1 MMLPGRSGEGME
13 ALVALLA
20 PGTRATV
27 YHHDPC
33 RIPLS
38 QPLTMSVR
46 QPVSLQHRPVMGT
59 HATDVNGQVLL
70 QLATE
75 KPHEVRGWLPGG
87 ELFSDLMALLH
98 VWLGSHLDVRLQLC
112 VARHLPPDAQLC
124 CQQEHAVQ
132 LGRTAVL
139 RPLDAQKQADDRV
152 TIYLG
157 RYQRVRE
164 NIHRRESDEDGDYR
178 S

>member
-38 QPLTMSVR
+38 QPLTMSIR

-59 HATDVNGQVLL
+59 HATDVNSQVLL

-75 KPHEVRGWLPGG
+75 NPDEVRGWLPGG

-112 VARHLPPDAQLC
+112 VARHLLPDAQLC
-124 CQQEHAVQ
+124 CQHPA
-132 LGRTAVL
+132 A
-139 RPLDAQKQADDRV
+139 
-152 TIYLG
+152 
-157 RYQRVRE
+157 
-164 NIHRRESDEDGDYR
+164 DEDGAAGQNAAGVCEPDAGG
-178 S
+178 

>member
-1 MMLPGRSGEGME
+1 MMLPEIREGME
-13 ALVALLA
+13 ALVALPA
-20 PGTRATV
+20 EDPGDGVPPRSLP
-27 YHHDPC
+27 D
-33 RIPLS
+33 PLS

-75 KPHEVRGWLPGG
+75 KPDEVRGWLPGG

-112 VARHLPPDAQLC
+112 VARHLLPDAQLC
-124 CQQEHAVQ
+124 CQQGIVRSAV
-132 LGRTAVL
+132 
-139 RPLDAQKQADDRV
+139 PLCC
-152 TIYLG
+152 
-157 RYQRVRE
+157 VRWMRRNRLTTESRFIWGAISASE

>member
-1 MMLPGRSGEGME
+1 MCIRD
-13 ALVALLA
+13 
-20 PGTRATV
+20 R
-27 YHHDPC
+27 
-33 RIPLS
+33 
-38 QPLTMSVR
+38 
-46 QPVSLQHRPVMGT
+46 
-59 HATDVNGQVLL
+59 
-70 QLATE
+70 
-75 KPHEVRGWLPGG
+75 
-87 ELFSDLMALLH
+87 
-98 VWLGSHLDVRLQLC
+98 LC
-112 VARHLPPDAQLC
+112 VVRHLLPDAQLC
-124 CQQEHAVQ
+124 CLQEHAVQ

>member
-1 MMLPGRSGEGME
+1 
-13 ALVALLA
+13 ALGALRA
-20 PGTRATV
+20 RGTRGTG

-75 KPHEVRGWLPGG
+75 KPDEVRGWLPGG

-112 VARHLPPDAQLC
+112 VARHLLPDAQLC